1 MIEIGFDRAI
11 AWRYLYHLHRL
22 VLVHD
27 LWSPERRNVVRW
39 QPVTR
44 LGSWLALELVSEGSY
59 VRVKSLVVGSAV
71 ESE

>member
-39 QPVTR
+39 EPMAR
-44 LGSWLALELVSEGSY
+44 LGT
-59 VRVKSLVVGSAV
+59 
-71 ESE
+71 